1 MDHRLKRELPLH
13 LMLIV
18 PLLVI
23 IVFSYVPMAG
33 IIIAFQRF
41 IPARGLFGDQKW
53 VGLDNF
59 TYVFQLP
66 SVLRALKNT
75 IVIAFLK
82 IVFGQLTPIVF
93 ALLINE
99 LFNVKLK
106 KAIQT
111 SIYLPHFLSW
121 VILAGVLI
129 DILSPRYGLLN
140 RLLGAFGVEPVFFLG
155 DNDWFQF
162 TMVVTHVWKEFGFG
176 TIIYLAAITTIDP
189 QQYEAAHIDGASRWR
204 QMWHITLPGMTMIIV
219 LIAVLNLG
227 DVLNA
232 GFEQIFNLYS
242 PQTYETGDILDTLIY
257 RLGLLEAQFG
267 PSTAIGLFKSV
278 VSLLFISVSYVLAYR
293 LANYRVF

>member
-23 IVFSYVPMAG
+23 FVFSYVPMAG
-33 IIIAFQRF
+33 IVIAFQRF

-53 VGLDNF
+53 VGFENF

-99 LFNVKLK
+99 LVNVKLK
-106 KAIQT
+106 KTIQT

-140 RLLGAFGVEPVFFLG
+140 RLLGAFGIEPVFFLG

-242 PQTYETGDILDTLIY
+242 PQTYESGDILDTLIY

-293 LANYRVF
+293 LADYRVF

>member
-13 LMLIV
+13 LMLIA

-23 IVFSYVPMAG
+23 FIFSYVPMAG
-33 IIIAFQRF
+33 IVIAFQRF

-53 VGLDNF
+53 VGFENF

-99 LFNVKLK
+99 LVNVKLK
-106 KAIQT
+106 KTIQT

-140 RLLGAFGVEPVFFLG
+140 RLLGGFGIEPVFFLG

-242 PQTYETGDILDTLIY
+242 PQTYESGDILDTLIY

>member
-13 LMLIV
+13 LMLIA

-23 IVFSYVPMAG
+23 FIFSYVPMAG

-53 VGLDNF
+53 VGFENF

-99 LFNVKLK
+99 LVNVKLK
-106 KAIQT
+106 KTIQT

-140 RLLGAFGVEPVFFLG
+140 RLLGGFGIEPVFFLG

-242 PQTYETGDILDTLIY
+242 PQTYESGDILDTLIY

-293 LANYRVF
+293 LADYRVF

>member
-23 IVFSYVPMAG
+23 FVFSYVPMAG
-33 IIIAFQRF
+33 IVIAFQRF

-53 VGLDNF
+53 VGFENF

-99 LFNVKLK
+99 LVNVKLK
-106 KAIQT
+106 KTIQT

-140 RLLGAFGVEPVFFLG
+140 RLLGGFGIEPVFFLG

-242 PQTYETGDILDTLIY
+242 PQTYESGDILDTLIY

-293 LANYRVF
+293 LADYRVF

>member
-1 MDHRLKRELPLH
+1 MNHRLKRELPLH
-13 LMLIV
+13 LMLIA

-23 IVFSYVPMAG
+23 VLFSYVPMGG
-33 IIIAFQRF
+33 IVIAFQRF

-53 VGLDNF
+53 VGFENF

-66 SVLRALKNT
+66 SVLRALRNT
-75 IVIAFLK
+75 VVIAFLK
-82 IVFGQLTPIVF
+82 IVFGQLTPLVF
-93 ALLINE
+93 AVLLNE
-99 LFNVKLK
+99 LVNLKLK

-140 RLLGAFGVEPVFFLG
+140 RILGGFGIEPVFFLG

-189 QQYEAAHIDGASRWR
+189 QQYEAARIDGAGRWR
-204 QMWHITLPGMTMIIV
+204 QTWHITLPGITMIIV

-242 PQTYETGDILDTLIY
+242 PQTYESGDILDTLIY

-267 PSTAIGLFKSV
+267 PSTAIGLFKSM
-278 VSLLFISVSYVLAYR
+278 VSLIFISASYVLAYR
-293 LANYRVF
+293 VADYRVF

>member
-13 LMLIV
+13 LMLIA

-23 IVFSYVPMAG
+23 FIFSYVPMAG

-53 VGLDNF
+53 VGFENF

-99 LFNVKLK
+99 LINVKLK

-140 RLLGAFGVEPVFFLG
+140 RLLGAFGIEPVFFLG

-242 PQTYETGDILDTLIY
+242 PQTYESGDILDTLIY

-293 LANYRVF
+293 LADYRVF

>member
-13 LMLIV
+13 LMLIA

-23 IVFSYVPMAG
+23 FVFSYVPMAG
-33 IIIAFQRF
+33 IVIAFQRF

-53 VGLDNF
+53 VGFENF

-99 LFNVKLK
+99 LVNVKLK
-106 KAIQT
+106 KTIQT

-140 RLLGAFGVEPVFFLG
+140 RLLGGFGIKPVFFLG

-242 PQTYETGDILDTLIY
+242 PQTYESGDILDTLIY

-293 LANYRVF
+293 LADYRVF

>member
-41 IPARGLFGDQKW
+41 IPARGLFGDQRW
-53 VGLDNF
+53 VGFDNF

-140 RLLGAFGVEPVFFLG
+140 RLLGGFGIEPVFFLG

-293 LANYRVF
+293 LADYRVF

>member
-13 LMLIV
+13 LMLIA

-23 IVFSYVPMAG
+23 FVFSYVPMAG
-33 IIIAFQRF
+33 IVIAFQRF

-53 VGLDNF
+53 VGFENF

-66 SVLRALKNT
+66 SVLRALQNT
-75 IVIAFLK
+75 IIIAFLK
-82 IVFGQLTPIVF
+82 IGFGQLTPIVF

-99 LFNVKLK
+99 LVNVKLK
-106 KAIQT
+106 KTIQT

-140 RLLGAFGVEPVFFLG
+140 RLLGGFGIEPVFFLG

-242 PQTYETGDILDTLIY
+242 PQTYESGDILDTLIY

>member
-23 IVFSYVPMAG
+23 FVFSYVPMAG
-33 IIIAFQRF
+33 IVIAFQRF
-41 IPARGLFGDQKW
+41 IPARGLFGDQRW
-53 VGLDNF
+53 VGFENF

-99 LFNVKLK
+99 LVNVKLK
-106 KAIQT
+106 KTIQT

-140 RLLGAFGVEPVFFLG
+140 QLLGTFGVEPVFFLG

-242 PQTYETGDILDTLIY
+242 PQTYESGDILDTLIY

>member
-41 IPARGLFGDQKW
+41 IPARGLFGDQRW
-53 VGLDNF
+53 VGLENF

-82 IVFGQLTPIVF
+82 IVFGQLTPMVF

-140 RLLGAFGVEPVFFLG
+140 RLLGGFGIEPVFFLG

>member
-41 IPARGLFGDQKW
+41 IPARGLFGDQRW
-53 VGLDNF
+53 VGFDNF

-99 LFNVKLK
+99 LINVKLK

>member
-41 IPARGLFGDQKW
+41 IPARGLFGDQRW
-53 VGLDNF
+53 VGFDNF
-59 TYVFQLP
+59 AYVFQLP

-140 RLLGAFGVEPVFFLG
+140 RLLGGFGIEPVFFLG

-204 QMWHITLPGMTMIIV
+204 QIWHITLPGMTMIIV

>member
-1 MDHRLKRELPLH
+1 MDHRLERELPLH
-13 LMLIV
+13 LMLIA

-23 IVFSYVPMAG
+23 FVFSYVPMAG
-33 IIIAFQRF
+33 IVIAFQRF

-53 VGLDNF
+53 VGFENF

-82 IVFGQLTPIVF
+82 IVFGQLTPIAF

-99 LFNVKLK
+99 LVNVKLK
-106 KAIQT
+106 KTIQT

-140 RLLGAFGVEPVFFLG
+140 RLLGGFGVEPVFFLG

-242 PQTYETGDILDTLIY
+242 PQTYESGDILDTLIY

-293 LANYRVF
+293 LADYRVF

>member
-13 LMLIV
+13 LMLIA

-23 IVFSYVPMAG
+23 IIFSYVPMAG
-33 IIIAFQRF
+33 IVIAFQRF

-53 VGLDNF
+53 VGFENF

-82 IVFGQLTPIVF
+82 IMFGQLTPIVF

-99 LFNVKLK
+99 LVNVKLK
-106 KAIQT
+106 KTIQT

-140 RLLGAFGVEPVFFLG
+140 RLLGGFGIEPVFFLG

-242 PQTYETGDILDTLIY
+242 PQTYESGDILDTLIY

>member
-13 LMLIV
+13 LMLIA

-23 IVFSYVPMAG
+23 FVFSYVPMAG
-33 IIIAFQRF
+33 IVIAFQRF

-53 VGLDNF
+53 VGFENF

-82 IVFGQLTPIVF
+82 IVFGQLTPIAF

-99 LFNVKLK
+99 LVNVKLK
-106 KAIQT
+106 KTIQT

-140 RLLGAFGVEPVFFLG
+140 RLLGGFGVEPVFFLG

-189 QQYEAAHIDGASRWR
+189 QQYEAAHIDGASRWQ
-204 QMWHITLPGMTMIIV
+204 QMWHVTLPGMTMIIV

-242 PQTYETGDILDTLIY
+242 PQTYESGDILDTLIY

-293 LANYRVF
+293 LADYRVF

>member
-13 LMLIV
+13 LMLIA

-23 IVFSYVPMAG
+23 FVFSYVPMAG
-33 IIIAFQRF
+33 IVIAFQRF
-41 IPARGLFGDQKW
+41 IPARGLFGDQRW
-53 VGLDNF
+53 VGFENF

-99 LFNVKLK
+99 LVNVKLK
-106 KAIQT
+106 KTIQT

-140 RLLGAFGVEPVFFLG
+140 RLLGTFGVEPVFFLG

-242 PQTYETGDILDTLIY
+242 PQTYESGDILDTLIY

>member
-1 MDHRLKRELPLH
+1 MGFE
-13 LMLIV
+13 
-18 PLLVI
+18 
-23 IVFSYVPMAG
+23 
-33 IIIAFQRF
+33 
-41 IPARGLFGDQKW
+41 
-53 VGLDNF
+53 NF

-75 IVIAFLK
+75 IIIAFLK

-99 LFNVKLK
+99 LVNVKLK
-106 KAIQT
+106 KTIQT

-140 RLLGAFGVEPVFFLG
+140 QLLRTFGIEPVFFLG

-242 PQTYETGDILDTLIY
+242 PQTYESGDILDTLIY

>member
-1 MDHRLKRELPLH
+1 MNHRLKRELPLH
-13 LMLIV
+13 LMLIA

-23 IVFSYVPMAG
+23 VIFSYVPMAG
-33 IIIAFQRF
+33 IVIAFQRF
-41 IPARGLFGDQKW
+41 IPARGLFGDQQW
-53 VGLDNF
+53 VGFDNF

-66 SVLRALKNT
+66 SVSRALKNT

-82 IVFGQLTPIVF
+82 IVFGQLTPIAF

-99 LFNVKLK
+99 LVNLKLK

-140 RLLGAFGVEPVFFLG
+140 RLLGSFGVEPIFFLG

-242 PQTYETGDILDTLIY
+242 PQTYESGDILDTLIY
-257 RLGLLEAQFG
+257 RLGLIEAQFG

-293 LANYRVF
+293 LADYRVF

>member
-41 IPARGLFGDQKW
+41 IPARGLFGDQRW
-53 VGLDNF
+53 VGFDNF

-82 IVFGQLTPIVF
+82 IVFGQLTPILF

-140 RLLGAFGVEPVFFLG
+140 RLLGGFGIEPVFFLG

-293 LANYRVF
+293 LADYRVF

>member
-41 IPARGLFGDQKW
+41 IPARGLFGDQRW
-53 VGLDNF
+53 VGLENF

-99 LFNVKLK
+99 LINVKLK

-140 RLLGAFGVEPVFFLG
+140 RLLGGFGIEPVFFLG

>member
-41 IPARGLFGDQKW
+41 IPARGLFGDQRW
-53 VGLDNF
+53 VGFDNF
-59 TYVFQLP
+59 AYVFQLP

-140 RLLGAFGVEPVFFLG
+140 RLLGGFGIEPVFFLG

>member
-13 LMLIV
+13 LMLIA

-23 IVFSYVPMAG
+23 FIFSYVPMAG
-33 IIIAFQRF
+33 IVIAFQRF

-53 VGLDNF
+53 VGLENF

-75 IVIAFLK
+75 VVIAFLK
-82 IVFGQLTPIVF
+82 IVFGQLTPIAF

-99 LFNVKLK
+99 LLNLKLK

-140 RLLGAFGVEPVFFLG
+140 RLLGGFGIEPVFFLG

-204 QMWHITLPGMTMIIV
+204 QIWHITLPGMTMIIV

-242 PQTYETGDILDTLIY
+242 PQTYESGDILDTLIY

-278 VSLLFISVSYVLAYR
+278 VSLVFISVSYFLAYR
-293 LANYRVF
+293 LADYRVF

>member
-13 LMLIV
+13 LMLIA

-23 IVFSYVPMAG
+23 FVFSYVPMAG
-33 IIIAFQRF
+33 IVIAFQRF

-53 VGLDNF
+53 VGFENF

-99 LFNVKLK
+99 LVNVKLK
-106 KAIQT
+106 KTIQT

-140 RLLGAFGVEPVFFLG
+140 QLLGAFGVEPVFFLG

-242 PQTYETGDILDTLIY
+242 PQTYESGDILDTLIY

>member
-1 MDHRLKRELPLH
+1 MNHHLKRELPLH

-23 IVFSYVPMAG
+23 FVFSYVPMAG
-33 IIIAFQRF
+33 IVIAFQRF

-53 VGLDNF
+53 VGFDNF

-99 LFNVKLK
+99 LINVRLK

-140 RLLGAFGVEPVFFLG
+140 RLLGGFGIEPVFFLG

-293 LANYRVF
+293 VANYRVF

>member
-1 MDHRLKRELPLH
+1 MNHRLKRELPLH
-13 LMLIV
+13 LMLIA

-23 IVFSYVPMAG
+23 VVFSYVPMAG
-33 IIIAFQRF
+33 IAIAFQRF

-53 VGLDNF
+53 VGFENF

-66 SVLRALKNT
+66 SVLRALRNT
-75 IVIAFLK
+75 VVIAFLK
-82 IVFGQLTPIVF
+82 IVFGQLTPLVF
-93 ALLINE
+93 ALLLNE
-99 LFNVKLK
+99 LVNLKLK

-140 RLLGAFGVEPVFFLG
+140 RILGGFGIEPVFFLG

-189 QQYEAAHIDGASRWR
+189 QQYEAARIDGAGRWR
-204 QMWHITLPGMTMIIV
+204 QTWHITLPGITMIIV

-242 PQTYETGDILDTLIY
+242 PQTYESGDILDTLIY

-267 PSTAIGLFKSV
+267 PSTAIGLFKSM
-278 VSLLFISVSYVLAYR
+278 VSLIFISASYVLAYR
-293 LANYRVF
+293 VADYRVF

>member
-13 LMLIV
+13 LMLIA

-23 IVFSYVPMAG
+23 FVFSYVPMAG
-33 IIIAFQRF
+33 IVIAFQRF

-53 VGLDNF
+53 VGFENF
-59 TYVFQLP
+59 AYVFQLP

-99 LFNVKLK
+99 LVNVKLK
-106 KAIQT
+106 KTIQT

-140 RLLGAFGVEPVFFLG
+140 RLLGAFGIEPVFFLG

-242 PQTYETGDILDTLIY
+242 PQTYESGDILDTLIY

>member
-1 MDHRLKRELPLH
+1 MDQRLKRELPLH
-13 LMLIV
+13 LMLIA
-18 PLLVI
+18 PLVVI
-23 IVFSYVPMAG
+23 FIFSYVPMAG
-33 IIIAFQRF
+33 IVIAFQRF
-41 IPARGLFGDQKW
+41 IPARGLFGDQRW
-53 VGLDNF
+53 VGFDNF

-82 IVFGQLTPIVF
+82 IVFGQLTPIAF

-99 LFNVKLK
+99 LVNVKLK

-140 RLLGAFGVEPVFFLG
+140 RIIGAFGTEPVYFLG

-204 QMWHITLPGMTMIIV
+204 QVWHITLPGMTMIIV

-242 PQTYETGDILDTLIY
+242 PQTYESGDILDTLIY
-257 RLGLLEAQFG
+257 RLGLIEAQFG

-293 LANYRVF
+293 LADYRVF

>member
-13 LMLIV
+13 LMLIA

-23 IVFSYVPMAG
+23 FVFSYVPMAG
-33 IIIAFQRF
+33 IVIAFQRF

-53 VGLDNF
+53 VGFENF

-99 LFNVKLK
+99 LVNVKLK
-106 KAIQT
+106 KTIQT

-140 RLLGAFGVEPVFFLG
+140 RLLGGFGIEPVFFLG

-242 PQTYETGDILDTLIY
+242 PQTYESGDILDTLIY

>member
-13 LMLIV
+13 LMLIA

-23 IVFSYVPMAG
+23 FIFSYVPMAG
-33 IIIAFQRF
+33 IVIAFQRF
-41 IPARGLFGDQKW
+41 IPARGLFGDQRW
-53 VGLDNF
+53 VGFENF

-82 IVFGQLTPIVF
+82 IVFGQLTPIIF

-99 LFNVKLK
+99 LVNVKLK
-106 KAIQT
+106 KTIQT

-140 RLLGAFGVEPVFFLG
+140 RLLGGFGIEPVFFLG

-189 QQYEAAHIDGASRWR
+189 QQYEAAHIDGASRGR

-242 PQTYETGDILDTLIY
+242 PQTYESGDILDTLIY

>member
-1 MDHRLKRELPLH
+1 MNQRLKRELPLH
-13 LMLIV
+13 LMLIA
-18 PLLVI
+18 PLVVI
-23 IVFSYVPMAG
+23 FIFSYVPMAG

-41 IPARGLFGDQKW
+41 IPARGLFGDQRW
-53 VGLDNF
+53 VGFDNF

-66 SVLRALKNT
+66 SVVRALKNT

-82 IVFGQLTPIVF
+82 IVFGQLTPIAF

-99 LFNVKLK
+99 LLNLKLK

-129 DILSPRYGLLN
+129 DLLSPRYGLLN
-140 RLLGAFGVEPVFFLG
+140 RILGGFGIEPVFFLG

-204 QMWHITLPGMTMIIV
+204 QIWHITLPGMTMIIV

-242 PQTYETGDILDTLIY
+242 PQTYESGDILDTLIY

-267 PSTAIGLFKSV
+267 PSTAIGLFKSA
-278 VSLLFISVSYVLAYR
+278 VSLIFISVSYFLAYR
-293 LANYRVF
+293 IADYRVF

>member
-13 LMLIV
+13 LMLIA

-23 IVFSYVPMAG
+23 FVFSYVPMAG
-33 IIIAFQRF
+33 IVIAFQRF

-53 VGLDNF
+53 VGFENF

-99 LFNVKLK
+99 LVNVKLK
-106 KAIQT
+106 KTIQT

-140 RLLGAFGVEPVFFLG
+140 RLLGGFGIEPVFFLG

-242 PQTYETGDILDTLIY
+242 PQTYESGDILDTLIY

-293 LANYRVF
+293 LADYRVF